1 MNEGGDGWPEG
12 LHLIRADP
20 DQKPAVILDTGRE
33 SSTETGTGANADAS
47 LVDGS
52 CV

>member
-1 MNEGGDGWPEG
+1 MDEGGNGWPEG
-12 LHLIRADP
+12 PQLVRADP

-33 SSTETGTGANADAS
+33 SSTETGTSANADAP
-47 LVDGS
+47 LVDGG